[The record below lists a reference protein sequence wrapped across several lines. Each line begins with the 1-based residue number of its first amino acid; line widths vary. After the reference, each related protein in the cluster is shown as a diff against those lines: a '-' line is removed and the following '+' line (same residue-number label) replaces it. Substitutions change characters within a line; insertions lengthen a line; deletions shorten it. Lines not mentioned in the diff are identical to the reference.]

1 MSFSI
6 SYGMVNEMK
15 IKRTEMI
22 NDYAEGGLKMLDM
35 KSFNRALTAKWIQRY
50 LDPNNKGNGNCS

>member
-1 MSFSI
+1 
-6 SYGMVNEMK
+6 MVNEMK

-22 NDYAEGGLKMLDM
+22 NDYAEGGLKMLDI